1 MKIYRCKLACKE
13 KTAPRKGCVFADTD
27 SISVC
32 RNDNCEESINDIAA
46 SLQEEDT
53 EMSELIKEDFED
65 RMALGIEPMEA
76 ALDKALEDI
85 LEGDDD
91 KTIM

>member
-1 MKIYRCKLACKE
+1 
-13 KTAPRKGCVFADTD
+13 
-27 SISVC
+27 
-32 RNDNCEESINDIAA
+32 
-46 SLQEEDT
+46 
-53 EMSELIKEDFED
+53 LIKEDFED